1 MHWAAGGQHAVHTCG
16 ADTDTLLS
24 AAHSKSV
31 EFAAV
36 EEFSEDVWDLFFNDP
51 WAVVLDGDA
60 EASWLSLV
68 DADPDFR
75 EDAGFFASVQGVV
88 DRFFY
93 GGKESFSGVIEP
105 Q

>member
-1 MHWAAGGQHAVHTCG
+1 
-16 ADTDTLLS
+16 
-24 AAHSKSV
+24 V

-68 DADPDFR
+68 DADPDFW

-105 Q
+105 K